1 MIRFKALAVGTA
13 MAATLAGTVFA
24 GDLPPEVKMQEVT
37 VKDAQ
42 GFYVRG
48 DVGYAVNADHHGVGF
63 RDYDSATGDYN
74 SGSFDSARFD
84 GGDFTGSLGVGYQF
98 NDLVRADIT
107 GDLFSGDFKGKFSSD
122 EPCAGGGAGT
132 GCGYKGSSSYT
143 AGSLLL
149 NGYVDLGTLAGF
161 TPYVGAGL
169 GATRVDWNSVN
180 ATASCIDGSAG
191 CGGAGSSASRYPGQA
206 DWRFTYALM
215 AGVSYDLAQNVKIDL
230 GYRFSH
236 VAGGD
241 MFGYSG
247 ADSAAGASGA
257 MGRDGS
263 LSRHEIRI
271 GLRVTT
277 W

>member
-1 MIRFKALAVGTA
+1 MIRFKALAIGTA
-13 MAATLAGTVFA
+13 MAAVLAATALA
-24 GDLPPEVKMQEVT
+24 GDLPPEVKMQEVS
-37 VKDAQ
+37 VKSAE

-48 DVGYAVNADHHGVGF
+48 DVGYAVNTHHGDTSVRSF
-63 RDYDSATGDYN
+63 DAATGGYSN
-74 SGSFDSARFD
+74 GSFDSARFD
-84 GGDFTGSLGVGYQF
+84 GGDFTGAVGIGYQF

-107 GDLFSGDFKGKFSSD
+107 GDLFRGDFKGRFASD

-143 AGSLLL
+143 AGSLML
-149 NGYVDLGTLAGF
+149 NGYLDLGTLAGF

-169 GATRVDWNSVN
+169 GATRVDWNNVN
-180 ATASCIDGSAG
+180 ISASCVDGSAG
-191 CGGAGSSASRYPGQA
+191 CGGAGASSSRYPGET
-206 DWRFTYALM
+206 DWRFIYALM
-215 AGVSYDLAQNVKIDL
+215 AGVSYDVASNVKLDL

-247 ADSAAGASGA
+247 ADSAAGAAGT
-257 MGRDGS
+257 MGRDGA